1 MVPGAGAV
9 VVGVQ
14 EEVDVPEVL
23 VDGQQR
29 VAWSFE
35 GRGVV
40 GEALLQMVDVVLQL
54 VEEVVASLAG
64 PVLAG
69 AVGAEGVEE
78 VLQDAQGGG
87 GGLVRLQVVVEQG
100 GGEEGRLLEVAGL
113 CVADSHVLE
122 EAQSVAGEG
131 VLVCP
136 EVLAGQAAGQSG
148 EEEQERRGGVRQAWR
163 CGCGRSH
170 GESVG
175 AVGRCW
181 AGGAW

>member
-23 VDGQQR
+23 VDGEQR

-40 GEALLQMVDVVLQL
+40 GEALLQVVDVVLQL
-54 VEEVVASLAG
+54 VEEVVARLAG

-100 GGEEGRLLEVAGL
+100 GREEGPLLEIAGQ
-113 CVADSHVLE
+113 CRSWSHVLQMLE
-122 EAQSVAGEG
+122 CIPRIVDPQVVAREAG
-131 VLVCP
+131 
-136 EVLAGQAAGQSG
+136 GQSHD
-148 EEEQERRGGVRQAWR
+148 EEQQ
-163 CGCGRSH
+163 CQ
-170 GESVG
+170 G
-175 AVGRCW
+175 AVPP
-181 AGGAW
+181 AGL